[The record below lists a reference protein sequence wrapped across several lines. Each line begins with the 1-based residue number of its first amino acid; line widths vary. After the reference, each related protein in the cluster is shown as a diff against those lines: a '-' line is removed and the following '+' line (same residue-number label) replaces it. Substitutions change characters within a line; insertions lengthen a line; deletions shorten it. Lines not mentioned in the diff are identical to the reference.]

1 VYTEA
6 DSVFSVMYADE
17 ALSNREFYPPGALE
31 AFLSANQHLPLPPC
45 ITPEEK
51 ATRSD
56 IFSCSPGPIF
66 AGRSTIPSDPSS
78 TDLPPG
84 YHGPTN
90 WYRALVN
97 NLAVA
102 EEKADGVDPRIKC
115 PVLMIT
121 ETPGEATIPLYAD
134 ITAQFAADY
143 RSRKVSTKG
152 HWVQLEAREEVNAML
167 EEFFAEIQGAAEA
180 GS

>member
-1 VYTEA
+1 VRRLTHVGTQG
-6 DSVFSVMYADE
+6 DSFFSIMYADE
-17 ALSNREFYPPGALE
+17 ALSNGKFFPPGALE
-31 AFLSANQHLPLPPC
+31 AFVSANQHLPLPPW

-66 AGRSTIPSDPSS
+66 AGRSTTPSVPSS

-102 EEKADGVDPRIKC
+102 EEKSRRCRSAHQMPCVNDHGNAWGSDN
-115 PVLMIT
+115 
-121 ETPGEATIPLYAD
+121 
-134 ITAQFAADY
+134 TAIRRHRGAVCSGLSESKSQHQG
-143 RSRKVSTKG
+143 S
-152 HWVQLEAREEVNAML
+152 L
-167 EEFFAEIQGAAEA
+167 GAARGE
-180 GS
+180 GGG